1 MGDGIEINGTV
12 KEKKKRN
19 RKLSSVNEGA
29 RENTTKKIMGAF
41 RMNVKR
47 ENAYLFL
54 AF

>member
-29 RENTTKKIMGAF
+29 RENTIKKIIRAF
-41 RMNVKR
+41 RINVKR
-47 ENAYLFL
+47 ENTYLFL